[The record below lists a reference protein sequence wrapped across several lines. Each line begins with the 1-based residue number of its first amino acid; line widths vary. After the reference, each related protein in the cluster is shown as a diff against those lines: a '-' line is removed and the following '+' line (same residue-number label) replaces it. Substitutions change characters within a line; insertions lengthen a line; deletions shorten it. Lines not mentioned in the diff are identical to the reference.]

1 MLFDMIL
8 DMKSSLICFLFIIL
22 ASITGCNTLKK
33 SISYPLENGRYKN
46 ISNDKSQVF
55 VIFEDSLI
63 KLFSLSK
70 KKNSFFADK
79 KSETTFL
86 FSETQSHSPNAL
98 KLSIPSFD
106 IDIITIPFKYRFP
119 TKAFPE
125 QLNTNFSGAFYS
137 GARNDIYTFKYK
149 QNPLGDHRRMI
160 SHFGYGAGLFAGVG
174 STAMNPWVTLNRI
187 DIEYDGFV
195 LIGGAEGVIAL
206 NRFTFGIGLGID
218 HLIDKNKKLWIY
230 QGKPWLGLT
239 IGLNLN

>member
-1 MLFDMIL
+1 
-8 DMKSSLICFLFIIL
+8 MKSCLICFLFIFL

-33 SISYPLENGRYKN
+33 GISYPLENGRYKN
-46 ISNDKSQVF
+46 ISTGKSPVF

-63 KLFSLSK
+63 RLFPLSK
-70 KKNSFFADK
+70 KENSFFADK

-86 FSETQSHSPNAL
+86 FSETKSHSSSDL
-98 KLSIPSFD
+98 RLSTLSLD

-119 TKAFPE
+119 TQGFPD
-125 QLNTNFSGAFYS
+125 QLNTNFSGAFY
-137 GARNDIYTFKYK
+137 GGFRKDLYTFRYK
-149 QNPLGDHRRMI
+149 QNLLGDHHRTI

-187 DIEYDGFV
+187 NIEYDGFV
-195 LIGGAEGVIAL
+195 LIAGTEGVVAL
-206 NRFTFGIGLGID
+206 NSFTFGIGLGID

>member
-1 MLFDMIL
+1 M
-8 DMKSSLICFLFIIL
+8 
-22 ASITGCNTLKK
+22 
-33 SISYPLENGRYKN
+33 
-46 ISNDKSQVF
+46 
-55 VIFEDSLI
+55 FEDSLI

-70 KKNSFFADK
+70 KKNSFLADK
-79 KSETTFL
+79 KSELAFL
-86 FSETQSHSPNAL
+86 FSETQTDASKEL
-98 KLSIPSFD
+98 KLSISSFD
-106 IDIITIPFKYRFP
+106 IDIITIPFKYRFS

-137 GARNDIYTFKYK
+137 GTRKDIYTFKYK

-160 SHFGYGAGLFAGVG
+160 SHFGHGAGLFAGVG

-195 LIGGAEGVIAL
+195 LIAGAEGVIAL